1 MKEEFV
7 KAIEELDEQ
16 HARELAEQL
25 KQMGCSQLDIVDLL
39 QLGMKLVGLRY
50 EGGEYFI
57 ADLIM
62 SGIIFREILDL
73 NGRARFSPDGGDS
86 GRPDAIIGTVEGD
99 VHDIGKDIFISM
111 LESKDIRT
119 MDLGVDVPPERFVE
133 EIERFRPPIVVLSG
147 TMTFAS
153 ESMRRTIARIAECG
167 LRDQVKI
174 AVGGSAVNLE
184 TPPSCGRTPI
194 RRTSS
199 AAPPFAGAG
208 LRNRRRSEP
217 WQRQSISGS
226 PMRSACRSSTG
237 S

>member
-1 MKEEFV
+1 MGRKAGERKLSVKEEFV

-16 HARELAEQL
+16 
-25 KQMGCSQLDIVDLL
+25 
-39 QLGMKLVGLRY
+39 RY

-147 TMTFAS
+147 T
-153 ESMRRTIARIAECG
+153 IARIAECG

-184 TPPSCGRTPI
+184 TATQLRADAY
-194 RRTSS
+194 S
-199 AAPPFAGAG
+199 AD
-208 LRNRRRSEP
+208 L
-217 WQRQSISGS
+217 ISGS
-226 PMRSACRSSTG
+226 AICRRWLEKPEAE
-237 S
+237 

>member
-1 MKEEFV
+1 MSVKEEFV

-184 TPPSCGRTPI
+184 TATQLRADAY
-194 RRTSS
+194 S
-199 AAPPFAGAG
+199 AD
-208 LRNRRRSEP
+208 L
-217 WQRQSISGS
+217 ISGS
-226 PMRSACRSSTG
+226 AICKRWLEKPEAE
-237 S
+237 